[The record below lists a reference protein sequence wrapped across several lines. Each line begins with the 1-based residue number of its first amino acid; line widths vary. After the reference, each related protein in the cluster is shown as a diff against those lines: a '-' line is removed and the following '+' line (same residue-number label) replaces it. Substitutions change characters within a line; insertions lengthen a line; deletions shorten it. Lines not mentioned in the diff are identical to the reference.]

1 MYEFWFHYG
10 KPKYWCNVKL
20 CYTDKDNNI
29 MHIKTEDVYKHITND
44 VEKRFDTSNYYII
57 IISNMDIVT
66 SYLSGENAAKIYRTE
81 LLNVIPCN
89 LNMKLLILM
98 ILQTKTKENIIQ
110 KWPFVPDSPYRIL
123 IIGGSISGKTN
134 MLLNLINHQE
144 DIDKI
149 YLHIKDPSEIKYLFL
164 IN

>member
-57 IISNMDIVT
+57 IISKWI
-66 SYLSGENAAKIYRTE
+66 LLHHIYMVKMLQKYTE
-81 LLNVIPCN
+81 QN
-89 LNMKLLILM
+89 
-98 ILQTKTKENIIQ
+98 
-110 KWPFVPDSPYRIL
+110 Y
-123 IIGGSISGKTN
+123 
-134 MLLNLINHQE
+134 
-144 DIDKI
+144 
-149 YLHIKDPSEIKYLFL
+149 
-164 IN
+164 

>member
-1 MYEFWFHYG
+1 
-10 KPKYWCNVKL
+10 
-20 CYTDKDNNI
+20 
-29 MHIKTEDVYKHITND
+29 
-44 VEKRFDTSNYYII
+44 
-57 IISNMDIVT
+57 MDIVT
-66 SYLSGENAAKIYRTE
+66 SYLYGENAAKIYRTK

-149 YLHIKDPSEIKYLFL
+149 YLHIKDPSEVKYLFL

>member
-1 MYEFWFHYG
+1 
-10 KPKYWCNVKL
+10 
-20 CYTDKDNNI
+20 
-29 MHIKTEDVYKHITND
+29 
-44 VEKRFDTSNYYII
+44 
-57 IISNMDIVT
+57 MDIVT
-66 SYLSGENAAKIYRTE
+66 SYLHGENAAKIYRME

-110 KWPFVPDSPYRIL
+110 KWPFVPYSSYRIL

-149 YLHIKDPSEIKYLFL
+149 YLHIKDPCEVKYLFL

>member
-81 LLNVIPCN
+81 ILNVIPCN

-110 KWPFVPDSPYRIL
+110 K
-123 IIGGSISGKTN
+123 
-134 MLLNLINHQE
+134 
-144 DIDKI
+144 
-149 YLHIKDPSEIKYLFL
+149 
-164 IN
+164 